1 MIIYFLRHANAGET
15 RKDSKK
21 DERRGI
27 DPQGIQESYQLA
39 RLFSRLDVAPD
50 LIITSPLKRA
60 MQTGAMVANELGYD
74 DKLRI
79 EKTLKP
85 DAKWEDFRSMLKS
98 QDADTVIIVGHS
110 PNLPQFAGRIISDA
124 GHRAEIDL
132 RKGGVARVDY
142 DGRKGELQWLL
153 TPKLIKEANAGV
165 EIGTPPAEP
174 PQVAK
179 EKSHGLKVGRV
190 LAPNQGEA
198 KRTTKPKQ
206 KSKPK
211 PKPRSKPKRKKHKST
226 KNFRPKRKK

>member
-1 MIIYFLRHANAGET
+1 LR
-15 RKDSKK
+15 
-21 DERRGI
+21 
-27 DPQGIQESYQLA
+27 
-39 RLFSRLDVAPD
+39 
-50 LIITSPLKRA
+50 
-60 MQTGAMVANELGYD
+60 
-74 DKLRI
+74 
-79 EKTLKP
+79 
-85 DAKWEDFRSMLKS
+85 S

-190 LAPNQGEA
+190 LAPGRDEA
-198 KRTTKPKQ
+198 RRTPKPKHKLKAKP

-211 PKPRSKPKRKKHKST
+211 HKKQKSSKNS
-226 KNFRPKRKK
+226 RPKRNSK